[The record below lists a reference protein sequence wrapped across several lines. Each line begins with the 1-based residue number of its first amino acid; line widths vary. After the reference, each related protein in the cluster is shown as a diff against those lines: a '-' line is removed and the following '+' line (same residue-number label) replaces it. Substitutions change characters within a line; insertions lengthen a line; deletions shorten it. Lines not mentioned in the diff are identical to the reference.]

1 MEGIF
6 AFLPDRTAFRAI
18 RPQPTEEEM
27 RSRFHIVFERG
38 RIFSGNSNTAHVTM
52 STVGGRDGSYG
63 QPGGGVGRSGAG
75 GFAAAVGAA
84 AGGGCAVRGEIRPT
98 ATWDTRSTSI
108 RYRGIPTNS
117 IRSFTRTA
125 GPTCNLDLQ
134 RRVW

>member
-52 STVGGRDGSYG
+52 STVGCTDGPRSTGGRGRAG
-63 QPGGGVGRSGAG
+63 WRRGLGGGRWGRGRGGLRGPRRGPGGRGPGPP
-75 GFAAAVGAA
+75 
-84 AGGGCAVRGEIRPT
+84 VRP
-98 ATWDTRSTSI
+98 
-108 RYRGIPTNS
+108 P
-117 IRSFTRTA
+117 
-125 GPTCNLDLQ
+125 P
-134 RRVW
+134 